1 MRGDVLIE
9 QIYSSHKTHTTFK
22 SDPDSGSRSRSS
34 ARNLND
40 EEEKDILELLEQ
52 IEADVPRIP
61 SFKSRTFR
69 RDVSA
74 ALAAVPASP
83 ESVRMRGR
91 RRRIGARRR
100 PIDSVPVTTTAPPA
114 TELATTEVAPPVT
127 DFPVTSFSCAGRIV
141 GGLYADVEAH
151 CNVFHIC
158 AQGKKNR

>member
-1 MRGDVLIE
+1 M
-9 QIYSSHKTHTTFK
+9 
-22 SDPDSGSRSRSS
+22 DSGSRSRSS

-74 ALAAVPASP
+74 SLAAVPAAP

-114 TELATTEVAPPVT
+114 TEMAATEVAPPVT
-127 DFPVTSFSCAGRIV
+127 SFSCTGRIV

-151 CNVFHIC
+151 CTVFHIC